1 MEVEKKVWIES
12 PTYGNGKDPYQYQ
25 RSASCIIPGME
36 CLRQVATYCISGF
49 SVVCEGPVKLL
60 QISKSVP
67 KTLLQVQ
74 WLQWPSGAGHGLE
87 KVLIPAYRGSGVDA
101 AV

>member
-1 MEVEKKVWIES
+1 LPQAGRNV
-12 PTYGNGKDPYQYQ
+12 DLD
-25 RSASCIIPGME
+25 SAW
-36 CLRQVATYCISGF
+36 F
-49 SVVCEGPVKLL
+49 CEGPAKLL
-60 QISKSVP
+60 QISKCVP

-87 KVLIPAYRGSGVDA
+87 KVIIPAYRGSGVDA